1 MNTEALFL
9 FLILLLGLVLCSFL
23 GGNCGKEGYSN
34 SNSSLTNG
42 TTFYGMDGDTATI
55 STNSNGLQTISLNQ
69 TGSNT
74 PTVFTQS
81 APNSTTY
88 SGPMGFSATVLNT
101 SQGTTIQFN
110 LPNGTTQTFTQSTT
124 TNNNNNNSNSGS
136 SMSNLYDNYNHYSGS
151 SSPITNGTTF
161 YGMDGDT
168 ATISTNSNG
177 QQTINLN
184 QTGSNTPTTFTQS
197 AQNSNLFNGP
207 MGFSAIIV
215 TTNQGPTIQFNLPNG
230 TTQVFTQT
238 PNTNTNSS
246 TVTSSQYF
254 GSTGTPIQAS
264 PYHYAYQQGQGQGQG
279 QGTYGQGTYGQGTY
293 SQSTPY
299 SSNSYTS
306 TPYSSTSNNS
316 SNVYANSLP
325 QGIPASQIP
334 PGQEDLYILK
344 SEVVPPVCP
353 ACPTSAACPRQEKC
367 PPCPACARCPE
378 PSFECKK
385 VPNYNAIN
393 DKYLPE
399 PVLNDFSQFGM

>member
-34 SNSSLTNG
+34 SNGSLTNG

-55 STNSNGLQTISLNQ
+55 STNSNGLVIISLNQ

-88 SGPMGFSATVLNT
+88 TGPMGFSATVLNT

-110 LPNGTTQTFTQSTT
+110 LPNGTTQTFTQSTST
-124 TNNNNNNSNSGS
+124 NNNTNNNNQTNSGS
-136 SMSNLYDNYNHYSGS
+136 STSSSYDNYNHYSGS

-207 MGFSAIIV
+207 TGFTAIIV

-230 TTQVFTQT
+230 TTQVFTQS
-238 PNTNTNSS
+238 PNTNSNTTSTSS

-254 GSTGTPIQAS
+254 GSTGTPFQAS
-264 PYHYAYQQGQGQGQG
+264 PYYYAYKQGQGQGA
-279 QGTYGQGTYGQGTY
+279 YGQG
-293 SQSTPY
+293 TPY
-299 SSNSYTS
+299 SSNSYNS
-306 TPYSSTSNNS
+306 TPYSSTSSSNNS

-393 DKYLPE
+393 DKYLPQ